1 MKWFL
6 VEFWHFVIK
15 SNILGVIFG
24 LMIGAWWK
32 RIGKVD
38 IRHVPDSE
46 VFSEDEL
53 LRAEK
58 KDENS
63 FLINVFNQKGVDIF
77 ILSFEL
83 DQGGRRYKA
92 RRRRGEHQSDLDI
105 LNVSA
110 NSAKTIALLCETVP
124 QIGDVVRVYVHK
136 RRKPIVFKIK

>member
-1 MKWFL
+1 MKWFFI
-6 VEFWHFVIK
+6 EFWHFVTT
-15 SNILGVIFG
+15 SNVLGVIFG
-24 LMIGAWWK
+24 LMLGTWWK

-58 KDENS
+58 EDENS
-63 FLINVFNQKGVDIF
+63 VLINIFNQKGVDIF

-92 RRRRGEHQSDLDI
+92 RRRRGEHQSDIDI
-105 LNVSA
+105 LKVSA
-110 NSAKTIALLCETVP
+110 NSAKTIVLLCETVP

-136 RRKPIVFKIK
+136 RRTPIVFKIK